1 MKLVPFIESTS
12 FESCSHRVH
21 LLGRMT
27 WSKIWQKKKRGL
39 SAVCVLFDTWVFGF
53 VSCCSNIGFF
63 LLQPVECLGLTAT
76 LVIWQWDLEGKQGLV
91 SVHLYVY
98 HVISGNNLRE
108 THTQV
113 RVTLGEV
120 RRSFNKTKQPKGWI
134 QFARRPRALI
144 RQCRTGFGRKSSCSK
159 IRLNKYQTKSDRRY
173 SLNSVVA
180 YEAKSNL

>member
-76 LVIWQWDLEGKQGLV
+76 LVIWQWD
-91 SVHLYVY
+91 
-98 HVISGNNLRE
+98 
-108 THTQV
+108 TQV

-144 RQCRTGFGRKSSCSK
+144 RQCRTGFGRKSSC
-159 IRLNKYQTKSDRRY
+159 
-173 SLNSVVA
+173 LNSVVA